1 MRLLGSREGPP
12 GGKQNSPS
20 WVGLLVLLYKSSG
33 AETSPSLSER
43 MDVEELV
50 ESIVRGLMF
59 LAGVLGNN
67 WLAVRSFPTQRS
79 SIRTNEV
86 LFLNLALSN
95 LITNYLVDLPDTVA
109 DFAGRW
115 FLGETYC
122 GIFRFCADLSE
133 TSSIF
138 TTLFISVFW
147 HQKLVGSLKRGGSPV
162 QMDSLCLVACLLA
175 GSWTVAVVF
184 SIPHFFFVKVEASN
198 ESSEDCI
205 DVFPN
210 KVAKQTYEIIYLTLA
225 NAVPVA
231 GIVFASVQIVITLL
245 RNQRRIRGHG
255 PDPTKISNEPKD
267 GSSDPGPAPPSQV
280 YTGVPPSGGAVAQS
294 SREPQPGGTDRTPDG
309 GPRPSQAPA
318 KPTMASSSQVR
329 AAKSVVGVASVF
341 LVCWLTHLLLRITN
355 SVHTSSLVVEV
366 ASYIAASY
374 TCIIPYIFLHGVKKL
389 HCSCKR

>member
-1 MRLLGSREGPP
+1 MFSLFLNCSALHAVVVGRLI
-12 GGKQNSPS
+12 
-20 WVGLLVLLYKSSG
+20 
-33 AETSPSLSER
+33 
-43 MDVEELV
+43 LV

-79 SIRTNEV
+79 SVRTNEV

-184 SIPHFFFVKVEASN
+184 SIPHFFFVKVEGGN

-231 GIVFASVQIVITLL
+231 GIVFCPIGVREAPSVIIRDNYRSTMTQSPVIKAAVCAAQCSCR
-245 RNQRRIRGHG
+245 RNRRILSQRC
-255 PDPTKISNEPKD
+255 DPSFI
-267 GSSDPGPAPPSQV
+267 
-280 YTGVPPSGGAVAQS
+280 
-294 SREPQPGGTDRTPDG
+294 R
-309 GPRPSQAPA
+309 
-318 KPTMASSSQVR
+318 
-329 AAKSVVGVASVF
+329 
-341 LVCWLTHLLLRITN
+341 L
-355 SVHTSSLVVEV
+355 
-366 ASYIAASY
+366 
-374 TCIIPYIFLHGVKKL
+374 
-389 HCSCKR
+389 